1 MSDQARHDP
10 DHPDAQRATGRDG
23 ADDCGGLRTRGIHGG
38 DHADQ
43 YGALTTPIYA
53 NATYEYETATNLGG
67 PHRYSRMSE
76 PTREDLES
84 VLRELEGGTHA
95 SAFASGMAAVD
106 AVLSLVSAGDH
117 VVAGDSL
124 YAETHD
130 LLTDVYPR
138 YGVEVTHVDTTDPS
152 AVQAETRE
160 ETALVYAESP
170 TNPLLQIT
178 DIEAVAAVADGADA
192 VLAVDNTF
200 ASPVLQQP
208 LEIGADV
215 VVESLTKYLGGHS
228 DAIAGAV
235 VTDDEALGERIARV
249 QYTRGAIPGP
259 FECFLIRRGAKTLG
273 ARMDRHCENARAV
286 AEKLDGHPAVE
297 TVYYPGLPSHPGHDV
312 AARQMTDFGGMVALE
327 LHGGVEAATSFVAAM
342 ETFTIA
348 ESLGGVESL
357 VEVPAAMTHQDLS
370 ARELDA
376 AGIDEGLVRLSVGTE
391 RRADLLADVSR
402 GLEAAT

>member
-1 MSDQARHDP
+1 MTDETGDRSGHSRQ
-10 DHPDAQRATGRDG
+10 QQATGTDRAGDWSR
-23 ADDCGGLRTRGIHGG
+23 LHTRGVHGG
-38 DHADQ
+38 ESRDQ
-43 YGALTTPIYA
+43 YGALATPVYA
-53 NATYEYETATNLGG
+53 NATYEYETVTDLGG

-76 PTREDLES
+76 PTRDDLES
-84 VLRELEGGTHA
+84 LLAELEGGTHA

-106 AVLSLVSAGDH
+106 AVLSLLSAGDH

-130 LLTDVYPR
+130 LLTGVYPD
-138 YGVEVTHVDTTDPS
+138 YGVEVTYADTTDPS
-152 AVQAETRE
+152 AVRAATRE

-170 TNPLLQIT
+170 TNPLLRIT
-178 DIEAVAAVADGADA
+178 DIGAVAAAAHDADA

-200 ASPVLQQP
+200 ASPALQRP
-208 LEIGADV
+208 LALGADL

-235 VTDDEALGERIARV
+235 VTDDTALGERVDRV

-259 FECFLIRRGAKTLG
+259 FECFLVRRGAKTLG

-286 AEKLDGHPAVE
+286 ARELDGHPAVE
-297 TVYYPGLPSHPGHDV
+297 TVYYPGLASHPGHDV
-312 AARQMTDFGGMVALE
+312 ATRQMAGFGGMVALE
-327 LHGGVEAATSFVAAM
+327 LRGGVGAATSFVAAM
-342 ETFTIA
+342 ETFTVA

-370 ARELDA
+370 AAELDA
-376 AGIDEGLVRLSVGTE
+376 AGIAEGLVRLSVGIE
-391 RRADLLADVSR
+391 REGALVADVRR